1 MPGKISDKKLL
12 GLIEKYKDAEIIC
25 KKGDIKLIT
34 LQNRVARLTYL
45 KVIDKPSDIKGLYKP
60 ISKTVR
66 LNKNSIIITRAR
78 IEGSDF
84 ETGDEFEVVFDDRR
98 IVLNK
103 VS

>member
-12 GLIEKYKDAEIIC
+12 TLIHQYQDAEIVC

-34 LQNRVARLTYL
+34 LQNRVARLSYL
-45 KVIDKPSDIKGLYKP
+45 KLIDRPSDIKGLYKP
-60 ISKTVR
+60 ISKTVK

-84 ETGDEFEVVFDDRR
+84 ETGDEFKVSFDDHQ
-98 IVLNK
+98 IILNK
-103 VS
+103 VN